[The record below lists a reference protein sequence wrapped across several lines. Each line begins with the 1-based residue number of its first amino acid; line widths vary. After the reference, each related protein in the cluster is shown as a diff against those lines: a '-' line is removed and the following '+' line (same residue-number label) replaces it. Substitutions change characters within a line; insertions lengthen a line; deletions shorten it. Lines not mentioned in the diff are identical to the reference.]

1 MSTKIQTTPCCA
13 DQPGQHA
20 LSVAEARQR
29 ILAAVSP
36 LAGALRVPLRQ
47 ALGQVLAE
55 DLVSR
60 VDVPHQTNSAM
71 DGYALNGDD
80 LPDSG
85 SARLK
90 RIGTSWA
97 GHPYAGRVG
106 PGECVRIMTGASLP
120 EGADTVVMQEQV
132 EADEESIRIDARHR
146 RGQNVRQAGEDLARG
161 QTLLRAGRRI
171 EPVDLGLIASAGIA
185 EVSVYR
191 RLRVAFFSTGD
202 ELRSL
207 GEPLDPGCVYD
218 SNRYTLYGMLTRLNA
233 EIIDLGVIPDTR
245 EDTRRAFEQAAAMA
259 DVVITS
265 GGVSVGDADFVTET
279 LEALGQINFW
289 KVAMKPGRPL
299 AFGTVDGAVF
309 FGLPGNPVSVM
320 VTFYQFAQPA
330 LRRMMGET
338 ETEVPVMT
346 AITTTALKTFPGRTE
361 FQRGRL
367 SQDENG
373 RLLVTTTGSQGSGV
387 LRSMHEA
394 DCLIIL
400 PRDRDQVSAGEEVPV
415 QPFHGLI

>member
-1 MSTKIQTTPCCA
+1 MSTSLPTTPCCA
-13 DQPGQHA
+13 DQPGQHS
-20 LSVAEARQR
+20 LSVEDARQR
-29 ILAAVSP
+29 ILEAVQP
-36 LAGALRVPLRQ
+36 LAGSLRVALRQ
-47 ALGQVLAE
+47 ALGRVLAE

-80 LPDSG
+80 LPASG
-85 SARLK
+85 SVSLR

-106 PGECVRIMTGASLP
+106 SGECVRIMTGASLP
-120 EGADTVVMQEQV
+120 AGADTVVMQEQV
-132 EADEESIRIDARHR
+132 EADEDAIRIDDRHR

-185 EVSVYR
+185 ELSIYR
-191 RLRVAFFSTGD
+191 PLRVAFFSTGD

-207 GEPLDPGCVYD
+207 GEPLDEGCVYD
-218 SNRYTLYGMLTRLNA
+218 SNRYTLFGMLARLNV
-233 EIIDLGVIPDTR
+233 EILDLGVIPDTR

-265 GGVSVGDADFVTET
+265 GGVSVGEADFVTET
-279 LEALGQINFW
+279 LRELGQVDFW

-299 AFGTVDGAVF
+299 AFGAIDGAVF

-338 ETEVPVMT
+338 ATDIPTLT
-346 AITTTALKTFPGRTE
+346 AITTTPLKTFPGRTE

-367 SQDENG
+367 SRDAQG
-373 RLLVTTTGSQGSGV
+373 RLLVTSTGAQGSGV

-394 DCLIIL
+394 DCLIVV
-400 PRDRDQVSAGEEVPV
+400 PRESARIEAGEQV
-415 QPFHGLI
+415 QIQAFHGLV